1 MYDGNIEVDKLPFRK
16 DRPSEW
22 TTIVDN
28 CQKKGPP
35 LFAYIYYLRM
45 YVYANLLG
53 IYISIMYVQYVSKNL
68 CLVG

>member
-35 LFAYIYYLRM
+35 LFVCIYFYESM
-45 YVYANLLG
+45 YTQ
-53 IYISIMYVQYVSKNL
+53 I
-68 CLVG
+68 C